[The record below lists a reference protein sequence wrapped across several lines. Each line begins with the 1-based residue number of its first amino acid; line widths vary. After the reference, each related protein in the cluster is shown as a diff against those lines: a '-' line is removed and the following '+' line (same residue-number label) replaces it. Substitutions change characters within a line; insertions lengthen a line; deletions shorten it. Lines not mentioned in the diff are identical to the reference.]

1 MKGVEGVEGVEQPDL
16 DTTGTLA
23 WFKAFDTMVDFTLFN
38 KQVPGQEKDQITLS
52 G

>member
-1 MKGVEGVEGVEQPDL
+1 MRGWRGWEGVEQPDL

-23 WFKAFDTMVDFTLFN
+23 WFKAFDTMVDFTLLN